1 MAVCTP
7 PQRVCFPVSSQ
18 GEGGPA
24 GGHSI
29 MSVRSSFA
37 KAVLP
42 TLEKDPSISVGLWP
56 EMCLKGQESWTPAGF
71 IVSLCTRRPTNLPA
85 LWSTSICEIQ
95 SPYGSWTVETMLS
108 SWYKLRGNTID
119 VSELSQDS
127 LQVNS
132 WTGLKSICARQIQAL
147 SAAVACCMESG
158 HPRQAEGMKPRIIG
172 MRSQGQHL
180 APKSSGSL
188 LR

>member
-7 PQRVCFPVSSQ
+7 PQQVCFPVSRH
-18 GEGGPA
+18 GEGSPA

-29 MSVRSSFA
+29 ISARSSFV
-37 KAVLP
+37 KAILP
-42 TLEKDPSISVGLWP
+42 PLEKDPSISVGMWP
-56 EMCLKGQESWTPAGF
+56 EMCLRGQESWTPAGLL
-71 IVSLCTRRPTNLPA
+71 VSLCTRHPTNLPA
-85 LWSTSICEIQ
+85 LWSTSICGIQ
-95 SPYGSWTVETMLS
+95 SPYGSWTVEIALS
-108 SWYKLRGNTID
+108 SWYKLRGHTID

-127 LQVNS
+127 LQINS
-132 WTGLKSICARQIQAL
+132 WIGLNTICAWQIQAL
-147 SAAVACCMESG
+147 SAAVACCMESR
-158 HPRQAEGMKPRIIG
+158 HQRQAEGMKLRIVW